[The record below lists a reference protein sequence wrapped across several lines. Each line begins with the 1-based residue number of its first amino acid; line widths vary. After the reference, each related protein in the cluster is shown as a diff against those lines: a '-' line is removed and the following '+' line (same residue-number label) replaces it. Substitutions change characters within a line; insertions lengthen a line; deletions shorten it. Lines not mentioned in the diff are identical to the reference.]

1 MPAVRK
7 TRLMSAVWR
16 IHPHLYRISRGKIGG
31 RIGALD
37 VLVLTTVGR
46 SSGQPRPVALMGFDD
61 GDRIVV
67 CGSNAGEP
75 NDPAWVHNLRAKS
88 EATVQLGAHSIHV
101 TAHEAGGDE
110 RARLWAR
117 LLELDPDYAK
127 YAERTARTLPIVVL
141 SSRPS
146 TEPSDVQ
153 AAVAAPAE
161 HFR

>member
-16 IHPHLYRISRGKIGG
+16 IHPHLYRMSRGRIGG

-46 SSGQPRPVALMGFDD
+46 SSGKPRAVALMGFDD

-75 NDPAWVHNLRAKS
+75 RDPAWVQNLRA
-88 EATVQLGAHSIHV
+88 EPDATVERGALTVAV
-101 TAHEAGGDE
+101 TAHEASGDE
-110 RARLWAR
+110 RDRLWTR
-117 LLELDPDYAK
+117 LLELDPA
-127 YAERTARTLPIVVL
+127 YAEYARRTTRTLPIVVL
-141 SSRPS
+141 SPGRPTSEAGSAARHSRS
-146 TEPSDVQ
+146 SS
-153 AAVAAPAE
+153 
-161 HFR
+161 R

>member
-16 IHPHLYRISRGKIGG
+16 IHQHLYRISRGKIGG

-61 GDRIVV
+61 GDRMVV

-75 NDPAWVHNLRAKS
+75 NDPAWVHNLRATS
-88 EATVQLGAHSIHV
+88 DATVQRGALVIDV
-101 TAHEAGGDE
+101 TA
-110 RARLWAR
+110 RAPTLSAR
-117 LLELDPDYAK
+117 SASL
-127 YAERTARTLPIVVL
+127 TT
-141 SSRPS
+141 
-146 TEPSDVQ
+146 
-153 AAVAAPAE
+153 
-161 HFR
+161 